1 MTALRKYQE
10 DAVEAILS
18 GESQL
23 LAFAPG
29 LGKTRTAIEIANRM
43 RAKSVLVLCPA
54 TVKLVWRD
62 EIKKWGAGKQWVEIP
77 ERSSAVKGTP
87 TRHTKWRIVN
97 FDKLSRPE
105 NGFLQ
110 ELIACGPYDII
121 IADECHLLKTVNSA
135 RTKAVY
141 GKGGLFER
149 CSLYLPMSA
158 TPAVNNA
165 SELYP
170 HLRAMVPERI
180 QKPGGITM
188 SLNEFIDAYCDTKI
202 IRLNNREIKTIQG
215 SKNVGDL
222 RKRMGSFIY
231 KKTKTEVLPDLP
243 PLQFTTVP
251 LDITNGLFTPENS
264 TPFKELTDD
273 EFIKAVQADDH
284 ISRQIVELGSAKAV
298 AAVRY
303 IHDFLVDAAPTL
315 KIIVWFTNTAP
326 LDYAMKH
333 LGQFH
338 PVRIDGRD
346 SQTAREFAIHK
357 FLTDHRCKIFCGNI
371 KAAGTGITL
380 QNDVVMPTDV
390 FFIQQSFSP
399 GENIQA
405 AARSHRMTTK
415 GAVLCRTFVAD
426 GSWLDNRIQQI
437 ITRKTNELAELI

>member
-1 MTALRKYQE
+1 MQPLRKYQE

-18 GESQL
+18 GKSQF
-23 LAFAPG
+23 LALAPG
-29 LGKTRTAIEIANRM
+29 LGKTRTAIEIINRM
-43 RAKSVLVLCPA
+43 GAKNVLILCPA

-62 EIKKWGAGKQWVEIP
+62 EIKKWSPAKVWVEIP
-77 ERSSAVKGTP
+77 ERSSAVKGQA
-87 TRHTKWRIVN
+87 TRHPRYRIVN
-97 FDKLSRPE
+97 YDKLSRIE
-105 NGFLQ
+105 TGFLD
-110 ELIACGPYDII
+110 ELKKCGPFDVIVS
-121 IADECHLLKTVNSA
+121 DEAHLLKTVSSA

-141 GKGGLFER
+141 DKGGLFER
-149 CSLYLPMSA
+149 CGLYLPLSA
-158 TPAVNNA
+158 TPAVGNA

-170 HLRAMVPERI
+170 HLKAMVPERI
-180 QKPGGITM
+180 QKPCGITM

-264 TPFKELTDD
+264 TPYKELNDD
-273 EFIKAVQADDH
+273 EFIKAVQSDDH

-315 KIIVWFTNTAP
+315 KVLIWFTNTAP

-380 QNDVVMPTDV
+380 QSDTVAPTDV
-390 FFIQQSFSP
+390 FFVQSSFSP
-399 GENIQA
+399 GDNIQA